1 MFKTLRVPERA
12 FALVMWLV
20 SLAFAAFLTGL
31 GSGIMADLPRFEDEL
46 SREQFADQTA
56 LDITRADIERL
67 RDDEQSEAERRE
79 RAELE
84 MTAASNAYQSAAD
97 AYGNWIA
104 TRTATTDPT
113 QDPEVLRRTR
123 ELDALKALERQAE
136 TSVETLDSAL
146 LGIRQSLT
154 ERHEAE
160 AELLSAADSAYQSAV
175 FRQELRVF
183 GWRLALTL
191 PLLVLAGWLTMKKRK
206 SDYWPLMRGFVI
218 FAVFTFFVELVP
230 YLPSYGGYV
239 RNGVGIIFTLV
250 AGHYIIRGM
259 RRFLADRQRQEQ
271 QNESERRQALTPD
284 EALKKMAAQV
294 CPGCER
300 SIKTP
305 GDVPPDFCVHC
316 GLRLFDNCERCTTRR
331 NMFFRYCPKCGVPG
345 PASATTGAA
354 ILPGT

>member
-20 SLAFAAFLTGL
+20 SLAFASFLTGL
-31 GSGIMADLPRFEDEL
+31 GGGIMADLPRFGDEL
-46 SREQFADQTA
+46 SREQFADATA
-56 LDITRADIERL
+56 LDATRAEIERL
-67 RDDEQSEAERRE
+67 RNEEQTEADRRE
-79 RAELE
+79 RADLE
-84 MTAASNAYQSAAD
+84 MTAAGNAYRSAAD
-97 AYGNWIA
+97 SYGNWIA

-123 ELDALKALERQAE
+123 ELDDLKALERQAE
-136 TSVETLDSAL
+136 ASVEALDGSL
-146 LGIRQSLT
+146 LGIRQSLADH
-154 ERHEAE
+154 HETE
-160 AELLSAADSAYQSAV
+160 AELLSDADAAYQAAV

-191 PLLVLAGWLTMKKRK
+191 PLLVLAGWLVMKKRK

-259 RRFLADRQRQEQ
+259 RRFLADRQRHEQ
-271 QNESERRQALTPD
+271 QNESERRRGLTPD

-300 SIKTP
+300 SIKTS
-305 GDVPPDFCVHC
+305 GEVPPDFCVHC
-316 GLRLFDNCERCTTRR
+316 GLRLFDNCEQCSTRR
-331 NMFFRYCPKCGVPG
+331 NMFFRYCPKCGIPG
-345 PASATTGAA
+345 PASPSPGAA
-354 ILPGT
+354 PAV